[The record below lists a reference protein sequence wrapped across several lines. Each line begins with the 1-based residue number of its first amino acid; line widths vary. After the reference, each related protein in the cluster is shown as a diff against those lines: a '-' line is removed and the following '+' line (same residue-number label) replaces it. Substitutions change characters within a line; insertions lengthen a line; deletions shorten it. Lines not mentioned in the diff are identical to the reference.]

1 MKKSILVLGLAAM
14 FMACNNANTAPEVKT
29 AYVDSAKLLK
39 EYNEVK
45 DAESKFKI
53 KSEERGKAFEAEVA
67 QFQQDVQNFQREA
80 AAKGQAWAQKRGNEL
95 QQKEQELQYKQQ
107 ALAQGLQAESG
118 EEMELIL
125 TKVKDQVADYAK
137 KNGLDFVLNTE
148 DASVVVYAKEGY
160 DITDK
165 ILKELNDKY
174 KGSTAATKVDEPVKA
189 EEVKT
194 EEAK

>member
-53 KSEERGKAFEAEVA
+53 KSEEKGKSFESEIAK
-67 QFQQDVQNFQREA
+67 FQQDVQNFQREA
-80 AAKGQAWAQKRGNEL
+80 AQKGQAWAQKRAAEL

-107 ALAQGLQAESG
+107 TIAQGLQTESG

-125 TKVKDQVADYAK
+125 TKVKEQIAEYAK
-137 KNGLDFVLNTE
+137 KNNLDFVLNTE
-148 DASVVVYAKEGY
+148 DASTVVYAKEGY
-160 DITDK
+160 NITDQ

-174 KGSTAATKVDEPVKA
+174 KGSTAASKVDEPVKT
-189 EEVKT
+189 EEVTT
-194 EEAK
+194 EEKK